1 MLNIVIHGL
10 GKLGQTIAKSLDA
23 DMRVVAGVDAR
34 AAELQADFPVV
45 ENFGALTGPMDVLL
59 DCSRPDALPGLLRF
73 ATDRG
78 VALVLATTG
87 YSNADLERVERAAKL
102 IPVFQSSNLSLGVA
116 LLGDLAQ
123 RAAKVLW
130 PCDVE
135 IVEKH
140 HRMKVDA
147 PSGTAMTL
155 AHLIREATGEDTPY
169 VYGRS
174 PQSPPRSQPEIGLH
188 AVRGGTLVGE
198 HSVYFILDDEVIE
211 LKHSAQSRAVFAH
224 GAVRAIRF
232 IAGCGPGLYGMK
244 ELLA

>member
-1 MLNIVIHGL
+1 MINIAIHGL
-10 GKLGQTIAKSLDA
+10 GKLGRTIAESLDA
-23 DMRVVAGVDAR
+23 DMRVTVAVDAR
-34 AAELQADFPVV
+34 AAEIQADFPVV
-45 ENFGALTGPMDVLL
+45 ETVDALNGPMDVLV

-73 ATDRG
+73 ATNRG

-87 YSNADLERVERAAKL
+87 YANTELEQIERAAKL
-102 IPVFQSSNLSLGVA
+102 IPIFQSSNLSMGVA
-116 LLGDLAQ
+116 VLGDLAQ
-123 RAAKVLW
+123 RAAAALS

-155 AHLIREATGEDTPY
+155 AHLIREATGEDSPY

-174 PQSPPRSQPEIGLH
+174 PQSPPRSQAEIGLH
-188 AVRGGTLVGE
+188 AVRGGTIVGE

-232 IAGCGPGLYGMK
+232 IAGCNPGLYGMK
-244 ELLA
+244 ELLS